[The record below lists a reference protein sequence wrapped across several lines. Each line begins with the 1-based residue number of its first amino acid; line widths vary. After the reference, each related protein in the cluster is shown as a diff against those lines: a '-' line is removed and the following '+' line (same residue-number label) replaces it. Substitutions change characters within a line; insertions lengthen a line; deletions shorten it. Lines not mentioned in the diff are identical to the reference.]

1 MKRRRPG
8 EEGEAVGG
16 TSRKAVP
23 TTGDSKNIFLTNSSD
38 VLAAL
43 CSEPQ
48 PLGIRR
54 KGSLSLEDFSEGL
67 DSPPLLPMNASLAS
81 LEPVIEQLPPW
92 SREKSQEYFFPLD
105 GSRRPAPP
113 ALSPAPVRE
122 PCAPK
127 PCEPLSDSQSGLRI
141 KSESIAPSLPAI
153 QSVAAG
159 AGGYETGEAE
169 GSFSSMKAC
178 SALSRCCEYRS
189 SNP

>member
-16 TSRKAVP
+16 TSRKAIP

-67 DSPPLLPMNASLAS
+67 DSPPLLPMNANLAS
-81 LEPVIEQLPPW
+81 LEPVIESSYRL
-92 SREKSQEYFFPLD
+92 
-105 GSRRPAPP
+105 
-113 ALSPAPVRE
+113 
-122 PCAPK
+122 
-127 PCEPLSDSQSGLRI
+127 LR
-141 KSESIAPSLPAI
+141 
-153 QSVAAG
+153 
-159 AGGYETGEAE
+159 
-169 GSFSSMKAC
+169 
-178 SALSRCCEYRS
+178 LSR
-189 SNP
+189 

>member
-1 MKRRRPG
+1 M
-8 EEGEAVGG
+8 GG

-23 TTGDSKNIFLTNSSD
+23 TAGDSKNIFLTNSSD

-67 DSPPLLPMNASLAS
+67 DSPPLLPMNANLAS

-141 KSESIAPSLPAI
+141 KSESIAPSLPAF
-153 QSVAAG
+153 QAVAAG
-159 AGGYETGEAE
+159 AGGAPAVPEAAVDRRVPRQTLPR
-169 GSFSSMKAC
+169 GSGYCPWNVHAQSMD
-178 SALSRCCEYRS
+178 SA
-189 SNP
+189 

>member
-1 MKRRRPG
+1 MLVSGDLAERRGAKKDTHKAAARHDAASRARAMKRRRPG

-23 TTGDSKNIFLTNSSD
+23 TAGDSKNIFLTNSSD

-67 DSPPLLPMNASLAS
+67 DSPPLLPMNANLAS
-81 LEPVIEQLPPW
+81 HEPVIEQLPPW

-113 ALSPAPVRE
+113 ALSPAPVRD

-127 PCEPLSDSQSGLRI
+127 PCEPLSD
-141 KSESIAPSLPAI
+141 
-153 QSVAAG
+153 
-159 AGGYETGEAE
+159 
-169 GSFSSMKAC
+169 
-178 SALSRCCEYRS
+178 
-189 SNP
+189 